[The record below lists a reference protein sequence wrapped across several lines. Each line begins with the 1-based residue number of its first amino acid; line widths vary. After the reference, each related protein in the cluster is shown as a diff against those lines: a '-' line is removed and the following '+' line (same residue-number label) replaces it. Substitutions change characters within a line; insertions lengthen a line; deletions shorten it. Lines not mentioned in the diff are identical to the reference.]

1 MKKLLFVINT
11 MGRAGAE
18 TALIELLRRLEI
30 TGRYEISLYAILP
43 YGELFARVP
52 KGVKILNRRFSCRSV
67 LSFSGRAAIAGNV
80 VKSFFYRF
88 TGFKMLGDMRKNMK
102 LQKKSGR
109 MQYDKLLW
117 RLLAKGRKPL
127 GGEYDLAVAY
137 LEGAATYFVADMVQA
152 KAKASFIHIDYKRAG
167 YLPEMDAG
175 CYERID
181 RIFTVSNEVANQFLS
196 VYPQY
201 RDKVFLFRNLLNREG
216 ILEKAEKVEGFTDGF
231 EGKRLVTVG
240 RLHYQKAYDIA
251 IQALRIIKD
260 NGVNARW
267 YILGDGPER
276 AALEK
281 QIDDSGL
288 RGSFVLMGAVDNPY
302 QYVKAADVYVHAT
315 RFEGKSIA
323 IEEAQILGKA
333 IVASNCTGNTEQI
346 VDGVDGILLELSPEN
361 LAREIMR
368 VLGDDGLRKTLEEN
382 TLKKNLDHPE
392 DMKRLLELMNEEG

>member
-18 TALIELLRRLEI
+18 TALIELLRRLEAE
-30 TGRYEISLYAILP
+30 GKYELSLYAILP

-52 KGVKILNRRFSCRSV
+52 KGVKILNKSHSCRSV

-80 VKSFFYRF
+80 TKAFFYRF
-88 TGFKMLGDMRKNMK
+88 TGFKMLGEMRRNVK

-127 GGEYDLAVAY
+127 PEEYDLAVAY
-137 LEGAATYFVADMVQA
+137 LEGAATYFVADMVKA
-152 KAKASFIHIDYKRAG
+152 KAKAAFIHIDYKRAG

-175 CYERID
+175 CYDRID
-181 RIFTVSNEVANQFLS
+181 RVFTVSNEVASQFLS

-201 RDKVFLFRNLLNREG
+201 KDKVFLFRNLLNRDM
-216 ILEKAEKVEGFTDGF
+216 ILEKAEKGEGFTDGF
-231 EGKRLVTVG
+231 DGKRLVTVG

-251 IQALRIIKD
+251 IQALKIIRD
-260 NGVNARW
+260 AGVNARW
-267 YILGDGPER
+267 YVLGDGPER
-276 AALEK
+276 AQLEK
-281 QIDDSGL
+281 QIDEAGL

-302 QYVKAADVYVHAT
+302 QYVRAADVYVHAT

-346 VDGVDGILLELSPEN
+346 VDGEDGILLELSPEN
-361 LAREIMR
+361 LAREVMR
-368 VLGDDGLRKTLEEN
+368 VLGDDELRLRLKEN
-382 TLKKNLDHPE
+382 TLKKNLNHPE
-392 DMKRLLELMNEEG
+392 DMKRLLELINEER